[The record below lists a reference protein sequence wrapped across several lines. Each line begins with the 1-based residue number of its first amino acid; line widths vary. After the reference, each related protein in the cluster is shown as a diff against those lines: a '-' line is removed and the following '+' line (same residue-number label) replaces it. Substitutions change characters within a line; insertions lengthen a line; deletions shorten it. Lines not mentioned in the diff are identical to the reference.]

1 MMRSFNGKIKHALA
15 AAGVAALLLTGA
27 TPVYAADMSRGANN
41 FYQSEQV
48 HTQTVRFKNLY
59 GMEVTGTLFTP
70 KDMEAGKKYAAL
82 VVSHPFRAVRQQAAN
97 LYATKMAEAGFVTL
111 SYDQSFWGESK
122 GTPRGAVLPDIYAEN
137 VSAAVDY
144 LGTRD
149 FVDADKIGAIGICA
163 GGGFSIAA
171 MKMDTR
177 IQALTTVGMYNMG
190 EFFRTGI
197 HHSRSPE
204 TLQKIL
210 QDAGKARFEEFRTG
224 KAVYSDGHSGAKS
237 PEALESEDF
246 YETERGKVPSND
258 RKTTMSS
265 YVKFLNFYPFEG
277 MEVISPRPILF
288 VVGAKAP
295 SSQFTYEAYEKASEP
310 KELYELKN
318 ATRLDLY
325 DRTEV
330 IPWEKIIDFFKTNL
344 HV

>member
-1 MMRSFNGKIKHALA
+1 MHLFNKKLKSALA
-15 AAGVAALLLTGA
+15 TAGAVVLLLAGTIQA
-27 TPVYAADMSRGANN
+27 YAADMSRGANN
-41 FYQSEQV
+41 FYQSDKV
-48 HTQTVRFKNLY
+48 DVQTVKFKNLY
-59 GMEVTGTLFTP
+59 GMVVTGSLFTP
-70 KDMEAGKKYAAL
+70 KNMKAGKKYAAL

-111 SYDQSFWGESK
+111 SYDQSFWGESE
-122 GTPRGAVLPDIYAEN
+122 GTPRGAVLPDIYVEN
-137 VSAAVDY
+137 ISAAVDY

-149 FVDADKIGAIGICA
+149 FVDAEKIGAIGICA

-177 IQALTTVGMYNMG
+177 IQALATVGMYNMG

-197 HHSRSPE
+197 NHSRSPE

-210 QDAGKARFEEFRTG
+210 KDAGAARLKEFRTG

-265 YVKFLNFYPFEG
+265 YIKFLNFYPFEG

-288 VVGAKAP
+288 IVGAKAP
-295 SSQFTYEAYEKASEP
+295 SSQFTYEAYKKANEP
-310 KELYELKN
+310 KELYELKD

-330 IPWEKIIDFFKTNL
+330 IPWEKLIAFFKANL
-344 HV
+344 HI